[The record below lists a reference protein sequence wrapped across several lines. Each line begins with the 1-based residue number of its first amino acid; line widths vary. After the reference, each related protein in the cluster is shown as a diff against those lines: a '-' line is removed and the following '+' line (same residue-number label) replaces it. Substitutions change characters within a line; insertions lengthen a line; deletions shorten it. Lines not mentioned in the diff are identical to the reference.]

1 MNKYIKKLFS
11 LKDLRAKINLNSDI
25 QIAKKQIF
33 WRIRNM
39 GQLEIELI
47 LMKWWDLNSHNMS
60 MKDLK
65 EFSEEVLE
73 KEIPELNTYF
83 VNYEAAPES
92 MKYISSIQKQIL
104 V

>member
-11 LKDLRAKINLNSDI
+11 LKDLKAKINLNSDI

-39 GQLEIELI
+39 GQLELELI
-47 LMKWWDLNSHNMS
+47 LMKWWDLNSHKMNMN
-60 MKDLK
+60 DLK
-65 EFSEEVLE
+65 EFAEEVLE

-83 VNYEAAPES
+83 VNYEVAPES